1 MTLQPLFPDYPPI
14 SVDSTATNLAW
25 HLRLAQELPMS
36 FFENLCGAGL
46 FNRTQLAL
54 VVFGSKTV
62 PNSPHLAL
70 EHANTAYRV
79 LFALEAARAA
89 FKGDV
94 AKAVAWLSSAQAT
107 LKGLVPLSM
116 LNTSMGF
123 DYVRTAISRL
133 S

>member
-1 MTLQPLFPDYPPI
+1 MTLQPLLPDYPPI
-14 SVDSTATNLAW
+14 SAESTATNLAW
-25 HLRLAQELPMS
+25 HLRLAQGLPLS
-36 FFENLCGAGL
+36 FFEELAKAGP
-46 FNRTQLAL
+46 FNRTQLAQAI
-54 VVFGSKTV
+54 FGANSV
-62 PNSPHLAL
+62 PKATHLAL

-94 AKAVAWLSSAQAT
+94 AKAVAWLSSTQAS
-107 LKGLVPLSM
+107 LKGREPLSM